1 MFVTQHLRNPRRDRA
16 ILGAAL
22 AALAALAWVSLAL
35 WSASPWGRYLGHD
48 ASAGGASVGGAS
60 LATGSL
66 GGILEVS
73 LFAAG
78 WVLMIVAM
86 MLPSSLPLV
95 LIFAGVVRRR
105 PNPRVLV
112 GFLLAGYLAI
122 WTGFGVAAWVLDRGI
137 HAAVDNLPWLAEHPQ
152 LIIGSTLLVA
162 GLWQFSPI
170 RDRCL
175 DECRS
180 PFGFVV
186 NRWRG
191 LALRRE
197 SFAMGIAHGAFC
209 VGCCWS
215 LMLVM
220 FGVGLGSLPAMLGLG
235 ALTAIEKNLPWGRRL
250 THPVGFV
257 LILAAVYA
265 VAS

>member
-1 MFVTQHLRNPRRDRA
+1 MFTPAHLRVPRRDRA

-22 AALAALAWVSLAL
+22 GALVLVAWLTLAL
-35 WSASPWGRYLGHD
+35 WEGSPYAAYLGH
-48 ASAGGASVGGAS
+48 AGGAGPLPIEAV
-60 LATGSL
+60 
-66 GGILEVS
+66 

-86 MLPSSLPLV
+86 MLPSSVPLV
-95 LIFAGVVRRR
+95 VTFAALVRRR
-105 PNPRVLV
+105 SRPGRLV
-112 GFLLAGYLAI
+112 ALLLLGYLLVWGA
-122 WTGFGVAAWVLDRGI
+122 FGLAAWVADRGI
-137 HAAVDNLPWLAEHPQ
+137 HAAVDALPWLAEHPQ
-152 LIIGSTLLVA
+152 LIIGTTLAVA
-162 GLWQFSPI
+162 GLWQFSPL

-175 DECRS
+175 EECRS
-180 PFGFVV
+180 PLGFVI

-191 LALRRE
+191 TSERSEALR
-197 SFAMGIAHGAFC
+197 MGIAHGAFC

-220 FGVGLGSLPAMLGLG
+220 FGVGLASATAMLALG
-235 ALTAIEKNLPWGRRL
+235 AITAIEKNLPWGRRL
-250 THPVGFV
+250 THPIGIV